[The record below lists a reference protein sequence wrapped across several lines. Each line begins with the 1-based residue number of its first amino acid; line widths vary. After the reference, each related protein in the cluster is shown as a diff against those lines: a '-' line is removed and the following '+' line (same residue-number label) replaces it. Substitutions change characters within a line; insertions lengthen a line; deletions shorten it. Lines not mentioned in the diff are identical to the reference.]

1 MSDPLDRRCPGGHLG
16 NLMSKTQLLLGAAV
30 ALGAFAGVLVAA
42 LVIKQQVE
50 ASLATG
56 TPGAVTGALTALGL

>member
-1 MSDPLDRRCPGGHLG
+1 
-16 NLMSKTQLLLGAAV
+16 MSKTQLLLGAAV